1 VVQPLLD
8 MALVLLGLP
17 LVLGPSRRSIF
28 VAIGMCIAMTVLFLL
43 TVMGCH
49 ALALGDAFSPS
60 FGAWLPLLTLAPL
73 AAWRAQPMWH

>member
-1 VVQPLLD
+1 MSARAFQ
-8 MALVLLGLP
+8 
-17 LVLGPSRRSIF
+17 
-28 VAIGMCIAMTVLFLL
+28 TVLFLL

-49 ALALGDAFSPS
+49 ALALGDAFTPS